1 MLEVV
6 EKVIF
11 DGVSNDE
18 EDAPM
23 LRSGKEHKEQ
33 LL

>member
-6 EKVIF
+6 EKVIL

-23 LRSGKEHKEQ
+23 LRSGKEHEQ